1 MRMHATIPDHRKAD
15 LGQFLITAALGLP
28 ALFAFCAAVGLAYG
42 SPHSAS
48 GLWFFYLLSRNLGYA
63 GIVVA
68 ASITGLAIF
77 RRSVS
82 EVIARLMALATV
94 TAIALLWC
102 AVRTFPS
109 NLW

>member
-1 MRMHATIPDHRKAD
+1 MRMHATIRHHRKAE
-15 LGQFLITAALGLP
+15 LGQFLITVVLSLP
-28 ALFAFCAAVGLAYG
+28 ALFAFCAAAGLAYG

-48 GLWFFYLLSRNLGYA
+48 GLWFFYLVSRNFGYA
-63 GIVVA
+63 GIAVA

-77 RRSVS
+77 RRTVAQP
-82 EVIARLMALATV
+82 IAGLMALATV
-94 TAIALLWC
+94 TAIVLLWC